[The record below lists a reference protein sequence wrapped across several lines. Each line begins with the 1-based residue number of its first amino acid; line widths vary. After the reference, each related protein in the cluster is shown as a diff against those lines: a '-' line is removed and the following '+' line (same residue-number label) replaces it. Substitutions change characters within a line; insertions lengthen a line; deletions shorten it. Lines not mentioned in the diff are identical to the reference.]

1 MRPSLTAS
9 SKASAGLRSSPLPP
23 GQEEIDDP
31 AAGVAQGVK
40 LEAKE
45 PPLLRVAKRGSFI
58 PQPADPS
65 MTQGVAKLNRLGVD
79 QVERS
84 FAPKQCGAGNQQ
96 FADQPIQLVE
106 PDDPALISG
115 QRGKSRAI
123 VLADFLVRLFQTLNA
138 KTALAQSDGQRFR
151 VAESWLM
158 VVRLAPWRER
168 GVLFEIVIHEHIDF
182 GELIV

>member
-9 SKASAGLRSSPLPP
+9 SKASAGSRSSQLPP
-23 GQEEIDDP
+23 GQDEIDDP
-31 AAGVAQGVK
+31 AAGVAYGVK

-45 PPLLRVAKRGSFI
+45 PALLRVAKIGPFI

-65 MTQGVAKLNRLGVD
+65 LAQGVAKLNRLGVN

-106 PDDPALISG
+106 PDDPTLIGG
-115 QRGKSRAI
+115 QMGKRRAI
-123 VLADFLVRLFQTLNA
+123 VPAHLLVLLFQTLNA

-158 VVRLAPWRER
+158 VVRFAPWRER
-168 GVLFEIVIHEHIDF
+168 GVRFEIVIHEPVDF